1 MEPRETFIKR
11 YFKNLPVIAV
21 VLLVVF
27 IATLFVFTMIAHE
40 VLGEKEEGVDNT
52 IFNYLS
58 AHIING
64 ERTRFMTGVTY
75 FASAFFLQI
84 TYGAL
89 LLLYLLLKKWKLAVE
104 IAAIGIGGFVVNYF
118 MKLFFHR
125 IRPPHPLIAPLKSFS
140 FPSGHATSGFIFYG
154 LVTYLIW
161 KTKIPKPYKYIT
173 GFVLI
178 AFSILIGFSR
188 IYLRLHYPSDVA
200 AGFCI
205 GFSWLI
211 LCIWL
216 FGLFGREPGNKLKL
230 S

>member
-1 MEPRETFIKR
+1 MEPSETFIKR
-11 YFKNLPVIAV
+11 YSKKLPLTVI
-21 VLLVVF
+21 VLLIVF

-40 VLGEKEEGVDNT
+40 VLTEKEEGIDNA

-58 AHIING
+58 AHIINSN
-64 ERTRFMTGVTY
+64 RTRFMTAVTY
-75 FASAFFLQI
+75 FASAVFLQI
-84 TYGAL
+84 AYSAL
-89 LLLYLLLKKWKLAVE
+89 LLLYLLLKKWKLAIE

-125 IRPPHPLIAPLKSFS
+125 IRPPQPLIAPLTSFS

-154 LVTYLIW
+154 LAVYLIW

-173 GFVLI
+173 GFVLV

-188 IYLRLHYPSDVA
+188 VYLRLHYPSDVA

-216 FGLFGREPGNKLKL
+216 FGLLSKEHGNKLK
-230 S
+230 